1 MLPQQQFLD
10 YIKKNALFSE
20 QDKILLAVS
29 GGKDSVLM
37 LQLFKLSNYNFS
49 IAHCNF
55 NLRADESQR
64 DEAFVRLL
72 AANLDVPLYVAHFE
86 TKNYATQHQ
95 ISTQMAARDLRYQWF
110 EHLRVEKG
118 FDYVALAHHQNDSI
132 ETLLLNLTR
141 GTGISGLHGIL
152 PKREHLVRPLL
163 FLSRQQIDELVEV
176 NNIDFVADSS
186 NESTKYARNKIR
198 LNVIPHLEEINPNL
212 GQTFEQ
218 NIQRFI
224 ETEEVLR
231 QFISQVKL
239 SVSRE
244 ENGATYLSIK
254 KLQQLQPLKLILFE
268 LVKPFHFSNVVI
280 DEILSSVDKQSGTS
294 FYSRTHRATINRNE
308 IMISALSNEAS
319 QKQYFIHSTDEFITV
334 ENQKISVFYANSNFF
349 EVNENKAFVDLDQ
362 LIFPLIVRF
371 RQEGD
376 RFMPLGMK
384 NFKKLS
390 DFYIDHKVPLPQKD
404 KIPLLV
410 NGNGE
415 IIWVAGLRQD
425 NRYKVNATTKKV
437 AIFELSNQHGSEK

>member
-1 MLPQQQFLD
+1 MLPLQQFID
-10 YIKKNALFSE
+10 YIKKNALFTE

-37 LQLFKLSNYNFS
+37 LQLFKLSNYKFS

-72 AANLDVPLYVAHFE
+72 AANLDVPFYVAHFD
-86 TKNYATQHQ
+86 TKDYAAQHQ

-110 EHLRVEKG
+110 EQIRKEKE
-118 FDYVALAHHQNDSI
+118 YTHIALAHHQNDSI

-152 PKREHLVRPLL
+152 PKRDKIVRPLL
-163 FLSRQQIDELVEV
+163 FLSKQQIDELIEE
-176 NNIDFVADSS
+176 NNFDFVSDSS

-198 LNVIPHLEEINPNL
+198 LNVIPHLQEINPNL
-212 GQTFEQ
+212 EQTFKQ
-218 NIQRFI
+218 NIERFV

-231 QFISQVKL
+231 QFVSQIKFAIT
-239 SVSRE
+239 R
-244 ENGATYLSIK
+244 SIK
-254 KLQQLQPLKLILFE
+254 GETFISISKLHELQPKKIILFE
-268 LVKPFHFSNVVI
+268 LLRPFHFTNVVV
-280 DEILSSVDKQSGTS
+280 DELLSSLDKQSGTS
-294 FYSRTHRATINRNE
+294 FFSATHRATINRDE
-308 IMISALSNEAS
+308 IMISALPNAKSSA
-319 QKQYFIHSTDEFITV
+319 QHFIHSNDEFITI
-334 ENQKISVFYANSNFF
+334 EDQKISIFHTHSNLV
-349 EVNENKAFVDLDQ
+349 EANENKAFVDIDQ

-371 RQEGD
+371 RQQGD

-384 NFKKLS
+384 NYKKLS
-390 DFYIDHKVPLPQKD
+390 DFLIDFKVPLPQKD
-404 KIPLLV
+404 KIPLLI

-425 NRYKVNATTKKV
+425 NRYKVSATTKKV
-437 AIFELSNQHGSEK
+437 VIFELSNQYGS